1 MLLTDLPNVG
11 LKLAENLR
19 RVGLETPRISEKR
32 GPGRPFSVSG
42 PRWTPRPASISSPPW
57 PGRSWAFQ
65 RKRFPQRKRRS

>member
-19 RVGLETPRISEKR
+19 RVGLETPRTSEKR
-32 GPGRPFSVSG
+32 GPGRTFAVSG

-65 RKRFPQRKRRS
+65 RKRFPRRKGRS